1 MDFENDNISSTTV
14 SKDDMIVSIGMSL
27 ETSFSPAQAMKM
39 AASKYFPESSRD
51 DFLICLDRFCII
63 APLLA

>member
-1 MDFENDNISSTTV
+1 
-14 SKDDMIVSIGMSL
+14 MIVSIGMSL

-39 AASKYFPESSRD
+39 VASKYFPESSRD
-51 DFLICLDRFCII
+51 DFIICLDRFCII